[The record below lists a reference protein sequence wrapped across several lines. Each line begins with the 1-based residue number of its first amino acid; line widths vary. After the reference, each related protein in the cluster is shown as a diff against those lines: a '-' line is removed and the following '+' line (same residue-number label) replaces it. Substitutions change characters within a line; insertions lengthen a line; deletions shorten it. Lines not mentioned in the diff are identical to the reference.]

1 MEHES
6 QFCDFIINKNGQ
18 LRKKALFVYNKTLTP
33 SLTGMLLLSLSLN
46 PIPQVFLL
54 PSLYLSI
61 RITFLQIHAFNF
73 ILTSLLSLL
82 S

>member
-18 LRKKALFVYNKTLTP
+18 LRKKALFVYNKTLTH
-33 SLTGMLLLSLSLN
+33 SLECLLLSLSLN

-61 RITFLQIHAFNF
+61 RITLLQIPAFNF
-73 ILTSLLSLL
+73 ILTDTFIIVS
-82 S
+82 

>member
-18 LRKKALFVYNKTLTP
+18 LRKKSTVYNKTLTP

-61 RITFLQIHAFNF
+61 RITLLQIHAFNF
-73 ILTSLLSLL
+73 ILTDTFIIVS
-82 S
+82 